1 MTEATFNFL
10 VDTLY
15 EEVNMHPYR
24 EELLQLVAEQLT
36 DDTFVLSPPSV

>member
-24 EELLQLVAEQLT
+24 EELIKLMEEQLL
-36 DDTFVLSPPSV
+36 DDAE

>member
-10 VDTLY
+10 VDTLV

-24 EELLQLVAEQLT
+24 DELLQLLEEQLA
-36 DDTFVLSPPSV
+36 DDTESV

>member
-15 EEVNMHPYR
+15 EEINMHPYR
-24 EELLQLVAEQLT
+24 EELLNLIADQLE
-36 DDTFVLSPPSV
+36 DDTFVLPY